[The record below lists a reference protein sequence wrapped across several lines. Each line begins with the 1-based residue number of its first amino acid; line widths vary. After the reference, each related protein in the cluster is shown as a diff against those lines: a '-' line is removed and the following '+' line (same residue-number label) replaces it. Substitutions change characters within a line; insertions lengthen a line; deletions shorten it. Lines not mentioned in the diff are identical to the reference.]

1 MNINDKFPENA
12 LFTQLMEICKPTVDK
27 IKARTTQS
35 RTPSL
40 FPRYSQAA
48 ACNQQ
53 DEIYFDQLE
62 TINHYV
68 GTWARKAVKSI
79 KTEKDVKLSE
89 FLGDYL
95 EISEQAP
102 INSREMLAMRIA
114 LLETL
119 QLYNAKALTF
129 PIACKILIAG
139 LHGIKNL
146 LDDEWEEPFDCLTSL
161 IMFVGGF
168 TSHPYTQTLINFI
181 E

>member
-1 MNINDKFPENA
+1 MNINDKFPEDA
-12 LFTQLMEICKPTVDK
+12 LFTQLMELCKPTVDK
-27 IKARTTQS
+27 IEARKTQS
-35 RTPSL
+35 RTPSF
-40 FPRYSQAA
+40 FPQYSQAA

-62 TINHYV
+62 TIAYYIS
-68 GTWARKAVKSI
+68 TWVHRAMKNI
-79 KTEKDVKLSE
+79 KTGKDIKLSE
-89 FLGDYL
+89 FLGEYI

-102 INSREMLAMRIA
+102 VDSREMLAMRIA

-139 LHGIKNL
+139 LHGLVNL
-146 LDDEWEEPFDCLTSL
+146 LNDEWEEPFDCLNPL
-161 IMFVGGF
+161 IMMTGGF
-168 TSHPYTQTLINFI
+168 TSHKYKQTLLNII